1 MGPFTWRV
9 QWSCERRSSEAG
21 MILTSNVRI
30 LQSRNPKMF
39 EHWERGFMY
48 FVSVWDCLNGEYLV
62 PIKISFITFKISQK
76 FLRYPTTWVFS
87 WSDNAINILRGERQ
101 MLFLHSLKKWIV
113 IASTSVVEQL
123 KKNSTLKRI
132 WVTLTKISYCL
143 YSGAI
148 VSAINH
154 HQSFKYS
161 FINHLKTISALSILA
176 L

>member
-1 MGPFTWRV
+1 MTTTRLRPLLFFSLISSSMGPFTWRV
-9 QWSCERRSSEAG
+9 QWSCDWDGARKPVWFWRVTFEF
-21 MILTSNVRI
+21 SNLAIR
-30 LQSRNPKMF
+30 KMF

-123 KKNSTLKRI
+123 KKNSITDFVVIVKRI
-132 WVTLTKISYCL
+132 C
-143 YSGAI
+143 
-148 VSAINH
+148 
-154 HQSFKYS
+154 
-161 FINHLKTISALSILA
+161 
-176 L
+176 